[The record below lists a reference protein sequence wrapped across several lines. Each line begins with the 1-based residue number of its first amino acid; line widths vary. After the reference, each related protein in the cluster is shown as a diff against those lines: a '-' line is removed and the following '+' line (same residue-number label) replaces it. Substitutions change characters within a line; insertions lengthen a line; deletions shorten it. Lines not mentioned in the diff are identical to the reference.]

1 MAYFCPIAEW
11 WFYTQILDS
20 IKSTLMPFSSS
31 SDAGDEYEQDTRQE
45 ALQSLSHPSLTLQQ
59 AQLLSNY
66 WFCWTKT
73 FFLREIWWKPWKSEA
88 VAEPWTGLTFLK
100 DCSKAQIWAAAIWN
114 LPFQISFSERL
125 FPKPNIRFY
134 WKTTKQGS
142 FKQAL
147 LKIQHFYLYKFVF
160 VFVYVLL
167 FPLFLD
173 NQTVFSQLSMTCF
186 ARGLY
191 LCFCVFVFL
200 CFYSSRW
207 LENSRIIRRFQE

>member
-11 WFYTQILDS
+11 WFYTQIFDS

-59 AQLLSNY
+59 AQLLSY
-66 WFCWTKT
+66 YCFCGTKT
-73 FFLREIWWKPWKSEA
+73 LLLREIWWKPWKSEA

-100 DCSKAQIWAAAIWN
+100 DCSKAQIWTAAIWN

-125 FPKPNIRFY
+125 FPKPNMRFY

-147 LKIQHFYLYKFVF
+147 LKIQHFYHYKLCLCVC
-160 VFVYVLL
+160 VT
-167 FPLFLD
+167 FPPFSWQPD
-173 NQTVFSQLSMTCF
+173 CVFSTQYDL
-186 ARGLY
+186 
-191 LCFCVFVFL
+191 LCPRAVSVFL
-200 CFYSSRW
+200 CFCFSVF
-207 LENSRIIRRFQE
+207 LLQQVVGK